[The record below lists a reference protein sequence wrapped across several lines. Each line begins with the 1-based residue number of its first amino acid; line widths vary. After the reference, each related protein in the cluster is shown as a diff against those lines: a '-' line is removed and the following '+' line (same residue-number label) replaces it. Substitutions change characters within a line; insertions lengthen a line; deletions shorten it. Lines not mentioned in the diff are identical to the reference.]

1 MAPSHVRVVA
11 RLHVMQLIGENAGQ
25 PLSPH
30 LLPAVVNRFP
40 CRPSGSLRRTGCDS
54 SGSAADGVAS
64 FKGIP
69 HAEPPVGNQ
78 GGHEETVSAPPGEG
92 RTNRLKFAPASILEV
107 AVIPGCCR

>member
-11 RLHVMQLIGENAGQ
+11 RLHVMQLIGENACQ

-78 GGHEETVSAPPGEG
+78 GGHERQPYPPHQAKAGPLSHRVKYSQYG
-92 RTNRLKFAPASILEV
+92 HQSPAARE
-107 AVIPGCCR
+107 R